1 MGWGCRWGRAL
12 LCGAAAVRGA
22 ARRMVSAGEAA
33 RAGGRWGLRCART
46 AGRERPGPR
55 GDR

>member
-33 RAGGRWGLRCART
+33 RAGGSVGAALCPDCG
-46 AGRERPGPR
+46 AGAAGAAW
-55 GDR
+55 